1 VTRGRVATLFAVA
14 LLAVQLAAAW
24 PALDAGLQRARG
36 VHHDLAHP
44 DPQGLAGQSA
54 FAALLDLPPLLRDVP
69 DDARVLLVTGPVL
82 PFAWDF
88 HVLPRPLDVLVSAPD
103 RLVARAMRKLEAP
116 DVLERWLAD
125 LEARGLLL
133 TPERLF
139 DALSRNDVL
148 LAFAIDRDALGLS
161 PDVAA
166 ERLQLVERHGLVA
179 LYRIAPP

>member
-1 VTRGRVATLFAVA
+1 MTRLRVATLLAVA
-14 LLAVQLAAAW
+14 LVAVQLVAAW
-24 PALDAGLQRARG
+24 PAMDAGLRRARG
-36 VHHDLAHP
+36 VRHDLTHP
-44 DPQGLAGQSA
+44 DLQGLAGDSA
-54 FAALLDLPPLLRDVP
+54 FAALLDLPPLLQAVP
-69 DDARVLLVTGPVL
+69 DDARVLLVAGPVL

-103 RLVARAMRKLEAP
+103 RLVARAKRRLEAP

-125 LEARGLLL
+125 IEARGLLL
-133 TPERLF
+133 TPERLS

-161 PDVAA
+161 PEVAA
-166 ERLQLVERHGLVA
+166 ERLQLVDRHGLVT

>member
-1 VTRGRVATLFAVA
+1 VTRVRVATVFAVA
-14 LLAVQLAAAW
+14 LLAVQLVAAW
-24 PALDAGLQRARG
+24 PALDADLQRARDVRDG
-36 VHHDLAHP
+36 LAHP
-44 DPQGLAGQSA
+44 DPQGLAGHSA

-103 RLVARAMRKLEAP
+103 RLVAHVLRKLEAP
-116 DVLERWLAD
+116 NVLEGWLD
-125 LEARGLLL
+125 YLEARGMRL
-133 TPERLF
+133 TPERLA
-139 DALSRNDVL
+139 DAISHNDVL
-148 LAFAIDRDALGLS
+148 VAFAIDRDALGLP

-166 ERLQLVERHGLVA
+166 ERLQLVDRHGVVA